1 MRAQSSC
8 SFDSN
13 IYLTQY
19 HGHIHHGKYT
29 NTHKPEGD
37 EERGEAGAQLAK
49 MRWQEHVSLRF
60 DSQSVVR
67 ARSYAR
73 NLYAFNIDVM

>member
-1 MRAQSSC
+1 MKETKKEAKRA
-8 SFDSN
+8 
-13 IYLTQY
+13 T
-19 HGHIHHGKYT
+19 
-29 NTHKPEGD
+29 
-37 EERGEAGAQLAK
+37 QLAE